1 MMDTYLVLVPPMG
14 DSRRGCI
21 SSRYIYILSTKFYG
35 EKKKESRKNS
45 MRTSSKCGKSQPFPS
60 WSSWPFAI
68 KIVKFIVCWLKKN
81 IPFVVPEV

>member
-35 EKKKESRKNS
+35 EKKKKVE
-45 MRTSSKCGKSQPFPS
+45 RT
-60 WSSWPFAI
+60 A
-68 KIVKFIVCWLKKN
+68 
-81 IPFVVPEV
+81 